1 MRHTEDTG
9 RAHQVI
15 CHEVDLNVDD
25 LAPAVAPCDDAGR
38 EGPPRHVVLHPAVLV
53 TAQSTPASVDGVELH
68 REPTAVQ
75 TVVVVVLDS
84 RFTQT
89 PTSSLKVVIF
99 KTYRL
104 QVTPGPHQWQ
114 RGSAGGLQPHR
125 VARSLPA
132 EGDKQQDGQQVRA
145 LNSHLDNFLC

>member
-1 MRHTEDTG
+1 MRHTEDRD

-53 TAQSTPASVDGVELH
+53 TTQSAPASVDGVELH

-75 TVVVVVLDS
+75 TVVVVVLDR
-84 RFTQT
+84 RFTQSH
-89 PTSSLKVVIF
+89 TSSLKFVIF
-99 KTYRL
+99 RTYRL
-104 QVTPGPHQWQ
+104 QVAPGPDQWQ

-132 EGDKQQDGQQVRA
+132 DGDKQQDGQQVRA
-145 LNSHLDNFLC
+145 LNSHRDNFPC